1 MKEKSHELEARLAE
15 GWTPSRIL
23 SLTDN
28 VFAFAMTLLILNFV
42 IPSDLPS
49 ENLTELFVNM
59 WPQFLTYFMSFAV
72 LGTFWVGHHNLF
84 SLIKHTDRKAVWIN
98 IIFSSFIV
106 LIPFTTG
113 ILRLYYSEQ
122 VAVVAYGF
130 NMIVCGAAA
139 YWLWAH
145 TVKHKLLKEGIDED
159 MVSIM
164 HQRIVVPVSGAI
176 VVTIIG
182 FFAPTVSLFL
192 FAILFFLV
200 TIPTVSDRVASALVQ
215 TILGKKRNRG

>member
-1 MKEKSHELEARLAE
+1 MNQKSRELEGKLAE
-15 GWTPSRIL
+15 GWTPTRIL

-42 IPSDLPS
+42 IPSDFPS
-49 ENLTELFVNM
+49 ENLQQLFLNL

-98 IIFSSFIV
+98 IVFSSFVV
-106 LIPFTTG
+106 LIPLTTAV
-113 ILRLYYSEQ
+113 LRQYYTDE
-122 VAVVAYGF
+122 VAVIAYGV
-130 NMIVCGAAA
+130 NMIICGAAA

-145 TVKHKLLKEGIDED
+145 TVKYKLLKDDVDAE
-159 MVSIM
+159 MVAIM
-164 HQRIVVPVSGAI
+164 HQRIVVPVSGAVI
-176 VVTIIG
+176 VTVIA
-182 FFAPTVSLFL
+182 FFSPIVSLFM

-200 TIPTVSDRVASALVQ
+200 TIPTVSDGVADMSARLFS
-215 TILGKKRNRG
+215 GKKNNG

>member
-1 MKEKSHELEARLAE
+1 MNQKSRELEAKLAE
-15 GWTPSRIL
+15 GWTPARIL

-42 IPSDLPS
+42 IPPDLPS
-49 ENLTELFVNM
+49 ENLQQLFLNL

-106 LIPFTTG
+106 LIPLTTAV
-113 ILRLYYSEQ
+113 LRQYYTEQ
-122 VAVVAYGF
+122 IATVAYGF
-130 NMIVCGAAA
+130 NMIICGAAA

-145 TVKHKLLKEGIDED
+145 VVKHSFLKEHVDKEMI
-159 MVSIM
+159 SIM
-164 HQRIVVPVSGAI
+164 HYRIVVPVSGAI
-176 VVTIIG
+176 AVTVIS
-182 FFAPTVSLFL
+182 FFAPQVSLFM
-192 FAILFFLV
+192 FAGLFFLV
-200 TIPTVSDRVASALVQ
+200 TIPTVSDRVASAIAQLI
-215 TILGKKRNRG
+215 TGS

>member
-1 MKEKSHELEARLAE
+1 MKEKSRELEARLAD

-42 IPSDLPS
+42 IPPDLPS
-49 ENLTELFVNM
+49 ENLQQLFLNL

-98 IIFSSFIV
+98 IIFASFVV
-106 LIPFTTG
+106 LIPVTTAV
-113 ILRLYYSEQ
+113 LRLFYTEQ
-122 VAVVAYGF
+122 VAVVTYGL
-130 NMIVCGAAA
+130 NMIVCGIAA
-139 YWLWAH
+139 YWLWSH
-145 TVKHKLLKEGIDED
+145 TVKHKLLKDGIDEE
-159 MVSIM
+159 MISIM
-164 HQRIVVPVSGAI
+164 HQRIVVPVSGAV
-176 VVTIIG
+176 VVTVIA
-182 FFAPTVSLFL
+182 FFAPMVSLFL

-200 TIPTVSDRVASALVQ
+200 TIPTVSDRVADAIVQALRG
-215 TILGKKRNRG
+215 GK

>member
-1 MKEKSHELEARLAE
+1 MKEKSRELEARLAD
-15 GWTPSRIL
+15 GWTPSKIL

-28 VFAFAMTLLILNFV
+28 VFAFAMTLLILNFI
-42 IPSDLPS
+42 IPTDLPS
-49 ENLTELFVNM
+49 ENLQQLFLNL

-106 LIPFTTG
+106 LIPFSTG
-113 ILRLYYSEQ
+113 VLRLYYTEQ
-122 VAVVAYGF
+122 VAVVAYGL
-130 NMIVCGAAA
+130 NMIICGAAA

-145 TVKHKLLKEGIDED
+145 TVKHKLLKDGIDDD

-164 HQRIVVPVSGAI
+164 HQRIVVPVSGAV
-176 VVTIIG
+176 VVTVIG
-182 FFAPTVSLFL
+182 FFAPTISLFL

-200 TIPTVSDRVASALVQ
+200 TIPTVSDQVADGIVR
-215 TILGKKRNRG
+215 TVLGERK

>member
-28 VFAFAMTLLILNFV
+28 VFAFAMTLLILNFI
-42 IPSDLPS
+42 IPTDLPS
-49 ENLTELFVNM
+49 ENLQQLFLSL

-113 ILRLYYSEQ
+113 ILRLYYTEQ
-122 VAVVAYGF
+122 VAVVTYGF
-130 NMIVCGAAA
+130 NMIICGAAA
-139 YWLWAH
+139 YWLWSH
-145 TVKHKLLKEGIDED
+145 TVKHKLLKEGIDES
-159 MVSIM
+159 MIAIM
-164 HQRIVVPVSGAI
+164 HRRIVVPVSGAI
-176 VVTIIG
+176 VVTAIG

-192 FAILFFLV
+192 FAVLFFLV
-200 TIPTVSDRVASALVQ
+200 TIPTNSDGVAGLIVR
-215 TILGKKRNRG
+215 LFGGKEK

>member
-1 MKEKSHELEARLAE
+1 MNQKSQELEVKLAE
-15 GWTPSRIL
+15 GWTPGKIL

-49 ENLTELFVNM
+49 ENIQQLFVNL

-84 SLIKHTDRKAVWIN
+84 TLIKHTDRKAVWIN
-98 IIFSSFIV
+98 IIFASFIV
-106 LIPFTTG
+106 LIPLTTAV
-113 ILRLYYSEQ
+113 LRQYYTDQ
-122 VAVVAYGF
+122 IAVVAYGF
-130 NMIVCGAAA
+130 NMVVCGLAA
-139 YWLWAH
+139 YWLWQH
-145 TVKHKLLKEGIDED
+145 TVKHKLLKEGVDTE

-164 HQRIVVPVSGAI
+164 HFRIVVPVSGA
-176 VVTIIG
+176 VVITVVG
-182 FFAPTVSLFL
+182 FFAPMVSLFM

-200 TIPTVSDRVASALVQ
+200 TIPTVSDSVAGFIRGFL
-215 TILGKKRNRG
+215 KKGTP